1 MVGGE
6 RLGVT
11 AAGRGET
18 DVLTPIPALNT
29 VWRTEVK
36 RRKDAWRELY
46 QWIEREGRDMLA
58 LRADRRQWLVVLTYE
73 KFAQLAGLVV
83 RNDDGG

>member
-1 MVGGE
+1 M
-6 RLGVT
+6 
-11 AAGRGET
+11 
-18 DVLTPIPALNT
+18 LTPIPALGV

-36 RRKDAWRELY
+36 RRKDSWRELY
-46 QWIEREGRDMLA
+46 AWLEREGRDMLA
-58 LRADRRQWLVVLTYE
+58 LRADRKQWLVVLTYE

>member
-36 RRKDAWRELY
+36 RRKDSWRELY
-46 QWIEREGRDMLA
+46 AWLERDGRDMLA
-58 LRADRRQWLVVLTYE
+58 LRADRKQWLVVLTYE
-73 KFAQLAGLVV
+73 KFAQLAGLIKG
-83 RNDDGG
+83 DDG